1 MAFEKNK
8 SMAFDKNTNEIAAFE
23 NKIKFIEMKQKI
35 NDQIKKETRSSTVQ
49 ETDFNSKII
58 IDFKGLR

>member
-1 MAFEKNK
+1 
-8 SMAFDKNTNEIAAFE
+8 
-23 NKIKFIEMKQKI
+23 MKQKI
-35 NDQIKKETRSSTVQ
+35 NDQIKKETRSSTIQ